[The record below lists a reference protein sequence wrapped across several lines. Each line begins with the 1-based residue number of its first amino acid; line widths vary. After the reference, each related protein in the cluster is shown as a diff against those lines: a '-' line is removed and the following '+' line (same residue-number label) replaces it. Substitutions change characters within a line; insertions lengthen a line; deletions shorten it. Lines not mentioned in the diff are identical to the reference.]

1 MDSPSAVAMRGP
13 DQLRSAVPTPRS
25 RLTSFEH
32 VLLGMIFIQP
42 STGYDLK
49 RRFAAT
55 PIGVYQPSSGALY
68 PALDRL
74 ERRGLLRSEAPPPT
88 EGSRPRRFYHLTEGG
103 RQVHLGWVREP
114 VEPDTVAQDLGL
126 HLLRFVMMGHVLPEE
141 AVLEF
146 LASLRAALAGFV
158 ASLEQSASPAD
169 AGGNPYVR
177 LAVEHGLAV
186 HRASLAWT
194 EQAIATLATE
204 APPG

>member
-1 MDSPSAVAMRGP
+1 M
-13 DQLRSAVPTPRS
+13 PTPRS
-25 RLTSFEH
+25 RLTGFEH

-49 RRFAAT
+49 RRFATT

-88 EGSRPRRFYHLTEGG
+88 EGGRPRRLYHLTEDG
-103 RQVHLGWVREP
+103 RQAHLGWVREP
-114 VEPDTVAQDLGL
+114 VGPDTVSQDLGM
-126 HLLRFVMMGHVLPEE
+126 HLLRFVMMGHALSEQ

-158 ASLEQSASPAD
+158 ASLEQSARATD
-169 AGGNPYVR
+169 AGGNPYVG

-186 HRASLAWT
+186 HRASLAWA
-194 EQAIATLATE
+194 EQAIATLAAE
-204 APPG
+204 APPGEAQPGRVG